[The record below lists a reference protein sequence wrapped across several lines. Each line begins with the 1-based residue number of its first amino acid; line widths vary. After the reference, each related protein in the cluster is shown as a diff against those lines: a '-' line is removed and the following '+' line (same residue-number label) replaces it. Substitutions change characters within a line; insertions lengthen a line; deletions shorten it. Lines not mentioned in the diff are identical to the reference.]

1 LSEKGIGPS
10 EIWHFVNDLRSELKI
25 PVKYVIQIK
34 FEDNPKE
41 KGHILIKDKKILGS
55 ELSFDKRVKVP
66 TDVLYHSLSHAKHYS
81 MGFPHILAETNIKG
95 HDWFLYYTLNEYNTN
110 LIELLHFRDR
120 FVGFLKRH
128 KMIVYELSKK
138 SEKSFAKSFSKLSEQ
153 IKVEVMSDMFRFK
166 VLCDDLDLGSAPYD
180 FCLRALKKE
189 YYRVLG
195 YDFVKEGK
203 KLYEEKLPAL
213 PKDRYSAKDIE
224 TILNF
229 FDEQKRKKLKIFFWE

>member
-1 LSEKGIGPS
+1 
-10 EIWHFVNDLRSELKI
+10 
-25 PVKYVIQIK
+25 
-34 FEDNPKE
+34 
-41 KGHILIKDKKILGS
+41 
-55 ELSFDKRVKVP
+55 
-66 TDVLYHSLSHAKHYS
+66 
-81 MGFPHILAETNIKG
+81 MGFPHVLAKTEIKG

-153 IKVEVMSDMFRFK
+153 IKVEVLSDMFRFK